1 MRTEFG
7 RPSFSVTWFGNYLYA
22 GSGPYY
28 EADVLRG
35 IASWDAMLWH
45 DIYQV
50 DQEENPPIGKQ
61 GLIRIPKDLL
71 TNRMQ

>member
-1 MRTEFG
+1 M
-7 RPSFSVTWFGNYLYA
+7 
-22 GSGPYY
+22 
-28 EADVLRG
+28 
-35 IASWDAMLWH
+35 WH